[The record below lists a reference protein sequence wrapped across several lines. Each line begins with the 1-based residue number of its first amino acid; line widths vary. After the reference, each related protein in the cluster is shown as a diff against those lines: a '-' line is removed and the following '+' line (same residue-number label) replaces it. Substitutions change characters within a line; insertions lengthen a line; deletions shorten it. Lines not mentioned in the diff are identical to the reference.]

1 MATEYRQ
8 NTSYNDIINE
18 EDKPEGK
25 GKNSSGNT
33 RLPFGLCE
41 KYNISLP
48 KNATP
53 RMAWDALKD
62 KTGMTPE
69 DFYRDLQQTEK
80 SIADTQIT
88 KTKNEFIPAK
98 TLQEAETFAR
108 DSLGIDHVD
117 YKGIDLEVANEM
129 NSAIQRGMDICP
141 KIKDRMKFIG
151 NAQRVNKAFREEYA
165 AAAERY
171 ARNAF
176 PGLSENFYKQH
187 GKKKANQAV
196 DKMPGT
202 AVALAR
208 MGAHPVPELNAVV
221 KKYEGIIANEKLCN
235 NAQRLKETLE
245 FNKQIGYLS
254 VGTITGTFDHE
265 VAHQI
270 DFALGLS
277 KNAEMAGLYH
287 SMSYQEIA
295 SGLSRYGAGSIAE
308 FIAEGWAEY
317 CNSDAPRPIAK
328 RIGEIIKR
336 EAKR

>member
-1 MATEYRQ
+1 MENYNSDEAEDQEQPRQ
-8 NTSYNDIINE
+8 
-18 EDKPEGK
+18 G
-25 GKNSSGNT
+25 GNT
-33 RLPFGLCE
+33 GLPFGLCA
-41 KYNISLP
+41 KYGIRLP
-48 KNATP
+48 RNATP
-53 RMAWDALKD
+53 RDAWNALKD
-62 KTGMTPE
+62 KTGLTPE
-69 DFYRDLQQTEK
+69 QVYRDLREK
-80 SIADTQIT
+80 ENKKREQAQSIYDDEAPSRL
-88 KTKNEFIPAK
+88 KFVPAK
-98 TLQEAETFAR
+98 TIQDAETFAR
-108 DSLGIDHVD
+108 DSLGIANAD
-117 YKGIDLEVANEM
+117 YKGIDLEVTNEM
-129 NSAIQRGMDICP
+129 NAAIQRGMDICP

-171 ARNAF
+171 ARNAV
-176 PGLSENFYKQH
+176 PGFSENFYKQL

-245 FNKQIGYLS
+245 YNKQIGHLS

-277 KNAEMAGLYH
+277 KNAEMVSLYR

-295 SGLSRYGAGSIAE
+295 SGLSRYGAGNIAE

-317 CNSDAPRPIAK
+317 CNSDNPRPIAK
-328 RIGEIIKR
+328 QIGEVIKR

>member
-1 MATEYRQ
+1 MARYIPVTIDEA
-8 NTSYNDIINE
+8 E
-18 EDKPEGK
+18 EEKK
-25 GKNSSGNT
+25 GGNIG
-33 RLPFGLCE
+33 LPFGLCA
-41 KYNISLP
+41 KYGIYLP
-48 KNATP
+48 QNATP
-53 RMAWDALKD
+53 RDAWNALKD

-69 DFYRDLQQTEK
+69 DFYRDLRKKQDGQDDSQSPEK
-80 SIADTQIT
+80 QSFVA
-88 KTKNEFIPAK
+88 AK
-98 TLQEAETFAR
+98 SLQEAETFAR
-108 DSLGIDHVD
+108 DSLGIANAD

-129 NSAIQRGMDICP
+129 NAAIQRGMDICP

-187 GKKKANQAV
+187 GKKKANQVV

-245 FNKQIGYLS
+245 FNKQIGHLS